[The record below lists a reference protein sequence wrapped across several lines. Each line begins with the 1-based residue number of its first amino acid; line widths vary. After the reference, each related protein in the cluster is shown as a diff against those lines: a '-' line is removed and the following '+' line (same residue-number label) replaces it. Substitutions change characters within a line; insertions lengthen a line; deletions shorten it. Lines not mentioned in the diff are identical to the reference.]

1 MSLASRPLCPI
12 PERCK
17 ALTNLAFFF
26 FFIKIF
32 PDFLIKKVVFMAS
45 DSIILTTDW
54 AIYY

>member
-26 FFIKIF
+26 FIKIF
-32 PDFLIKKVVFMAS
+32 SDFLMKKVVFMAS